1 MKKKWKREDYVFGPL
16 HIIVRGYRANAQY
29 GVLLWGDKT
38 HKTLD
43 IWVRQTLITFR
54 RSQP

>member
-1 MKKKWKREDYVFGPL
+1 MKREDYVFGPL
-16 HIIVRGYRANAQY
+16 HVIVRGYRGGGQF
-29 GVLLWGDKT
+29 GFLLWGDRRR
-38 HKTLD
+38 KTLD